1 MLLKMDCSFFSKILF
16 VLLYYYP
23 DVDTEMLLSQL
34 DKCFARI
41 NLDGIETTKE

>member
-1 MLLKMDCSFFSKILF
+1 MKDFSKIVF
-16 VLLYYYP
+16 VLLYHIVYP
-23 DVDTEMLLSQL
+23 DVVDTEMLLSQL